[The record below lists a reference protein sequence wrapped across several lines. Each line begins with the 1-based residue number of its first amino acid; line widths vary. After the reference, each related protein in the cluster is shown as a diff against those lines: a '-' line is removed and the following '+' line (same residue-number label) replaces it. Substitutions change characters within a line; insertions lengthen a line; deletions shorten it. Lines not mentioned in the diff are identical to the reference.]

1 MAGSWQIV
9 IPPMATSPIQGAFTA
24 LVTPFKQ
31 DLSIDWDAFDKLVQ
45 RQLDGKVSGVVPCGT
60 TGECPTLSFA
70 EQEEV
75 VKRTVKLVAGR
86 AFVLAGAGSNATDEV
101 VDLAKAAAKA
111 GADGIMTVMPYYNK
125 PSQEG
130 LFRHIRSV
138 ANAVDIPVVLY
149 NIPGR
154 TAVDLA
160 VETAMRA
167 LDACKNV
174 VAIKDASGNVLYC
187 QDMLSR
193 AGERVT
199 IMCGDDSLTVPMM
212 SVGAKGVISVAS
224 NVYPAEVQAVTELM
238 LAGEYKKAIAK
249 HAALYP
255 IHRAL
260 FVEPNPQPVKG
271 LSSAKDWMLNV
282 LREPLIECS
291 DETIKKLTALA
302 ATFEG
307 K

>member
-1 MAGSWQIV
+1 
-9 IPPMATSPIQGAFTA
+9 MATLPIQGAFTA

-45 RQLDGKVSGVVPCGT
+45 RQLDGKVNGVVPCGT

-154 TAVDLA
+154 TAVDLL
-160 VETAMRA
+160 VDTAMRA

-174 VAIKDASGNVLYC
+174 VALKDASGNVIYC
-187 QDMLSR
+187 QDLLAR
-193 AGERVT
+193 AGDRVT
-199 IMCGDDSLTVPMM
+199 VMCGDDALTVPMM

-224 NVYPAEVQAVTELM
+224 NIYPAEVQEVTDLM
-238 LAGEYKKAIAK
+238 LAGEYKQAIAK
-249 HAALYP
+249 HGALYP

-260 FVEPNPQPVKG
+260 FTEPNPQPVKG
-271 LSSAKDWMLNV
+271 LSSAKGWMQNI
-282 LREPLIECS
+282 LREPLIECGA
-291 DETIKKLTALA
+291 ETIKNLTALA
-302 ATFEG
+302 AKFEG

>member
-1 MAGSWQIV
+1 
-9 IPPMATSPIQGAFTA
+9 MATLPIQGAFTA

-45 RQLDGKVSGVVPCGT
+45 RQLEGKVSGVVPCGT

-75 VKRTVKLVAGR
+75 VKRTVKAVAGR

-101 VDLAKAAAKA
+101 VDLAKAAARA

-138 ANAVDIPVVLY
+138 ANSVDIPVVLY

-154 TAVDLA
+154 SAVDLS
-160 VETAMRA
+160 VETTLRA

-174 VAIKDASGNVLYC
+174 VAIKDASGNVMYC
-187 QDMLSR
+187 QDLLQR
-193 AGERVT
+193 AGDRAL
-199 IMCGDDSLTVPMM
+199 IMSGDDALTVPMM

-224 NVYPAEVQAVTELM
+224 NIYPAHVQEVTELM
-238 LAGEYKKAIAK
+238 LRGEYKTAIAK

-255 IHRAL
+255 LHRAL
-260 FVEPNPQPVKG
+260 FCEPNPQPTKG
-271 LSSAKDWMLNV
+271 LSSAKGWMLNV
-282 LREPLIECS
+282 LREPMIECS
-291 DETIKKLTALA
+291 DETIKKLVALA
-302 ATFEG
+302 DAFEG

>member
-1 MAGSWQIV
+1 
-9 IPPMATSPIQGAFTA
+9 MATLPIQGAFTA

-45 RQLDGKVSGVVPCGT
+45 RQLDAKISGVVPCGT

-75 VKRTVKLVAGR
+75 VKRTVKLVNGR

-101 VDLAKAAAKA
+101 VDLAKAAEKA

-138 ANAVDIPVVLY
+138 AGAVSVPVLLY

-160 VETAMRA
+160 VDTAMRA

-174 VAIKDASGNVLYC
+174 TAIKDASGNVLYC
-187 QDMLSR
+187 QDLLAR
-193 AGERVT
+193 AGDRVT
-199 IMCGDDSLTVPMM
+199 VMCGDDSLTVPMM

-224 NVYPAEVQAVTELM
+224 NVYPAEVQEVTELM

-271 LSSAKDWMLNV
+271 LSSAKGWMLNV
-282 LREPLIECS
+282 LREPLIECGE
-291 DETIKKLTALA
+291 DTIKKLMALA
-302 ATFEG
+302 TAFEG

>member
-1 MAGSWQIV
+1 
-9 IPPMATSPIQGAFTA
+9 MATSPIQGAFTA

-101 VDLAKAAAKA
+101 VELAKAAAKA

-271 LSSAKDWMLNV
+271 LSSAKGWMLNV

-291 DETIKKLTALA
+291 DVTIKKLTALA

>member
-1 MAGSWQIV
+1 
-9 IPPMATSPIQGAFTA
+9 MATLPIQGAFTA

-45 RQLDGKVSGVVPCGT
+45 RQLDAKISGVVPCGT

-75 VKRTVKLVAGR
+75 VKRTVKLVNGR

-101 VDLAKAAAKA
+101 VELAKAAEKA

-138 ANAVDIPVVLY
+138 AGAVSVPVLLY

-160 VETAMRA
+160 VDTAMRA

-174 VAIKDASGNVLYC
+174 TAIKDASGNVLYC
-187 QDMLSR
+187 QDLLAR
-193 AGERVT
+193 AGDRVT
-199 IMCGDDSLTVPMM
+199 VMCGDDSLTVPMM

-224 NVYPAEVQAVTELM
+224 NVYPAQVQEVTELM

-271 LSSAKDWMLNV
+271 LSSAKGWMLNV
-282 LREPLIECS
+282 LREPLIECGE
-291 DETIKKLTALA
+291 DTIKKLTALA
-302 ATFEG
+302 AAYEG

>member
-1 MAGSWQIV
+1 
-9 IPPMATSPIQGAFTA
+9 MATLPIQGAFTA

-45 RQLDGKVSGVVPCGT
+45 RQLDGKVNGVVPCGT

-75 VKRTVKLVAGR
+75 VKRTVKLVGGK

-138 ANAVDIPVVLY
+138 ANAVDVPVVLY

-154 TAVDLA
+154 TAVDLH
-160 VETAMRA
+160 VDTALRA

-174 VAIKDASGNVLYC
+174 VAVKDASGNVLYC
-187 QDMLSR
+187 QDLLVR
-193 AGERVT
+193 AGNRVT
-199 IMCGDDSLTVPMM
+199 VMCGDDSLTVPMM
-212 SVGAKGVISVAS
+212 SVGAKGVISVTS
-224 NVYPAEVQAVTELM
+224 NIYPAQVQEVTELM
-238 LAGEYKKAIAK
+238 LAGEYKKAIGK
-249 HAALYP
+249 HGALYP
-255 IHRAL
+255 LHRAL
-260 FVEPNPQPVKG
+260 FLEPNPQPVKG
-271 LSSAKDWMLNV
+271 LSSAKGWMLNV
-282 LREPLIECS
+282 QREPLIECS
-291 DETIKKLTALA
+291 PELINKLTVLA
-302 ATFEG
+302 AQYEG

>member
-1 MAGSWQIV
+1 
-9 IPPMATSPIQGAFTA
+9 MATLPIQGAFTA

-45 RQLDGKVSGVVPCGT
+45 RQLDAKISGVVPCGT

-75 VKRTVKLVAGR
+75 VKRTVKLVNGR

-101 VDLAKAAAKA
+101 VDLAKAAEKA

-138 ANAVDIPVVLY
+138 AGAVSVPVLLY

-160 VETAMRA
+160 VDTAMRA

-174 VAIKDASGNVLYC
+174 TAVKDASGNVLYC
-187 QDMLSR
+187 QDLLAR
-193 AGERVT
+193 AGDRVT
-199 IMCGDDSLTVPMM
+199 VMCGDDSLTVPMM

-224 NVYPAEVQAVTELM
+224 NVYPAEVQEVTELM

-271 LSSAKDWMLNV
+271 LSSAKGWMLNV
-282 LREPLIECS
+282 LREPLIECGE
-291 DETIKKLTALA
+291 DTIKKIVALA
-302 ATFEG
+302 AAFEG